1 MSDQSQIER
10 AVRLMQRAYERQ
22 AAGRLEDAIRLYSAS
37 IAECPTAEAHT
48 FLGWTFSF
56 QGRYEE
62 AIDQCK
68 LAIRID
74 PNFGNPYN
82 DIGSYLI
89 HLGRIDQAIP
99 WLELAKKATR
109 YEPRHFPYLNLYRAY
124 LKLGQLDR
132 AQRELQQAIFIQQSL
147 EQQAG
152 AVDDDPAPGSVN

>member
-1 MSDQSQIER
+1 MGDQSQIEH
-10 AVRLMQRAYERQ
+10 AVRLLQRAYERQ
-22 AAGRLEDAIRLYSAS
+22 AAGKLEDAIRLYRAS
-37 IAECPTAEAHT
+37 IAEYPTAEAHT

-99 WLELAKKATR
+99 WLEQAKKATR

-124 LKLGQLDR
+124 LKLGELDR
-132 AQRELQQAIFIQQSL
+132 AQRELQQAIFIQKSL

-152 AVDDDPAPGSVN
+152 AVEDDPAPGCVN